1 MSTTENDV
9 MTHEVLAEEQS
20 DGAARL
26 DGEDK
31 VRAVLH
37 RDVGMVPRVRAV
49 GEQVCWLT

>member
-37 RDVGMVPRVRAV
+37 RDVGMIPRVRAV
-49 GEQVCWLT
+49 GEQVRWLT